1 MIERLTLCILE
12 VMLLLVISIAHGH
25 VRIWLKWI
33 SMKDA
38 KDLKGQSLGNSYMN
52 VEVAKKSVRS
62 CNREKDVGL

>member
-1 MIERLTLCILE
+1 
-12 VMLLLVISIAHGH
+12 
-25 VRIWLKWI
+25 
-33 SMKDA
+33 MKDA